1 METAK
6 PAPAV
11 HDDRSGAPRVDIPA
25 HTGLSAVRGVGSLAG
40 PSQSLSLPP
49 PMSSSCAGL
58 SPNSVRQSADGATAS
73 LVVTF
78 DELPR
83 TILWNDED
91 RNPRETQPG
100 ASYSP
105 EGNAETDT
113 RWRPAF
119 ERWRIYI
126 GGRRRP
132 ATVKAYVRDV
142 ERTLTAIGKPNL
154 RAIAWVDLDS
164 YWQAYIAAHGPRK
177 GPTYNRWVTSLKN
190 FYAFVVDK
198 LDLPI
203 RDLGRKLD
211 MISTEEIQRSKTQH
225 PVLSKDEVQKILAAA
240 DAHADDRFSLAL
252 RFKWTGICRLE
263 DVWSLTWAQLDLTPS
278 NAKAFYARP
287 SKHGHDLTK
296 LLDDGLA
303 KRLRD
308 WRRLR
313 RPAEADPV
321 FRDPL
326 ATKSSYQQWFTRR
339 LQGYAAEARVTRYA
353 HAHLIRASSRTSAR
367 MQDAPKEFLD
377 RQGGWKVHDASD
389 GYDRWDPEAMR
400 KWVRTLALD

>member
-1 METAK
+1 MATSKASS
-6 PAPAV
+6 AV
-11 HDDRSGAPRVDIPA
+11 PDDRSGAPQVDIPA
-25 HTGLSAVRGVGSLAG
+25 HTGLSASRGVGSPGVSTKLASTSG
-40 PSQSLSLPP
+40 
-49 PMSSSCAGL
+49 PMSRSCAGL
-58 SPNSVRQSADGATAS
+58 SPNSVWQSPGGATAS

-78 DELPR
+78 DETPR
-83 TILWNDED
+83 TILGTSD

-105 EGNAETDT
+105 EGHAEPDT
-113 RWRPAF
+113 SWRPAF
-119 ERWRIYI
+119 ERWRVYLA
-126 GGRRRP
+126 GRRRP

-142 ERTLTAIGKPNL
+142 ERTLTAIGKPDL
-154 RAIAWVDLDS
+154 RSIAWVDLDS
-164 YWQAYIAAHGPRK
+164 YWQAYVAANGPRK

-190 FYAFVVDK
+190 FYGFVVDK

-225 PVLSKDEVQKILAAA
+225 PVLSKDEVQRILAAA

-278 NAKAFYARP
+278 KAKAFYARP

-313 RPAEADPV
+313 QPADADPV
-321 FRDPL
+321 FREPP
-326 ATKSSYQQWFTRR
+326 TMKSLYQRWFTRR
-339 LQGYAAEARVTRYA
+339 LRGYAAEARVTRYT
-353 HAHLIRASSRTSAR
+353 HPHLIRASSRTSAR
-367 MQDAPKEFLD
+367 MQGAPKEFLD

-389 GYDRWDPEAMR
+389 GYDRWDPETMR
-400 KWVRTLALD
+400 KWVKTLALD